1 MADYKDI
8 QKRSINKRLGFLFK
22 DSVIY
27 GGAGAVARLF
37 SIFTV
42 PVLTRI
48 LSREEFGTIDGIGIF
63 ASVFMPLMV
72 VGMGS
77 AIARFFYET
86 DDEEQQKQVVSQ
98 GLLVELVLTSVLSV
112 SLYINAGALL
122 EFFLN
127 TGEYITLFRIVV
139 PSMFFSVLV
148 MFSQNLLKWTLARN
162 QYLLI
167 SLGSTVCSVL
177 LTLFYVL
184 VLDFGVAGVFL
195 AHLTTNVFF
204 GLLGMYLVRRHFAV
218 PAKLKFII
226 PMVKYGWPS
235 MVTALASALVPSVDR
250 YFISNYLNLGVLGI
264 YSLGL
269 KISGLIQLP
278 VLGFQTAWGP
288 FAFAIYKEKDA
299 EETYDKVFLYYSIL
313 LTQIAL
319 LIVVGAEPLV
329 YLFASAKYLESIPI
343 VFPLVFAVVVDSLSW
358 ISGIGIGLSKKTV
371 YKVVSY
377 TAALVTSL
385 ISIRLLIVPFGLM
398 GVVYGMLAG
407 KTALTA
413 TQTLFAYKLYP
424 IRFNFKRVIFVVA
437 LGLGGAV
444 LFRYFGFLHWYARFP
459 LGLGICA
466 AFAVVMWIFFIIDED
481 KKTVVRKIK
490 QVLRRGR
497 SR

>member
-27 GGAGAVARLF
+27 GGAGAVAKLF

-72 VGMGS
+72 MGMGS

-86 DDEEQQKQVVSQ
+86 DDDEQQKQVVSQ
-98 GLLVELVLTSVLSV
+98 GLLVELILTVILSV
-112 SLYINAGALL
+112 VLYINAGVLL
-122 EFFLN
+122 KFFLN
-127 TGEYITLFRIVV
+127 TGEYVSLFRIVV

-167 SLGSTVCSVL
+167 SLGSTIGTVF
-177 LTLFYVL
+177 LTLFFVL
-184 VLDFGVAGVFL
+184 VLDFGVVGVFL
-195 AHLTTNVFF
+195 AHLTTNIFF
-204 GLLGMYLVRRHFAV
+204 GVLGMFLVRRRIAV
-218 PAKLKFII
+218 PSNLEFVI

-250 YFISNYLNLGVLGI
+250 YFISNYLNLGILGV

-269 KISGLIQLP
+269 KVSGLIQLP

-398 GVVYGMLAG
+398 GVVLGMLAG
-407 KTALTA
+407 KTALTVS
-413 TQTLFAYKLYP
+413 QTLFAYKLYP

-444 LFRYFGFLHWYARFP
+444 LFRYFGFLHWYVRFP
-459 LGLGICA
+459 LGLGICV

-481 KKTVVRKIK
+481 KKTVVNKIRQK
-490 QVLRRGR
+490 LRGKG
-497 SR
+497 